1 MRFNDVLVKIIY
13 LTKRNNI
20 SNAELGKIIGVERQ
34 AMSGRAE
41 RNSFFKAQE
50 IEKIEKHFNIKL
62 SSANISDNSFERQND
77 IKIDEKTTGFGKR
90 LKELQKKHNFLDS
103 EMAHLLEITPENYK
117 ELSCE
122 AQYINLNILNRIK
135 QNFKVS
141 IDWLIYGD

>member
-41 RNSFFKAQE
+41 RNSSFKAQE
-50 IEKIEKHFNIKL
+50 IEKLEKHFNIKL
-62 SSANISDNSFERQND
+62 LSANILDNSLERQND
-77 IKIDEKTTGFGKR
+77 VKTDEKSTGFAKR

-103 EMAHLLEITPENYK
+103 EMAHLLNITPQDYK
-117 ELSCE
+117 GLCNGI
-122 AQYINLNILNRIK
+122 QTLNLNILNRIK